1 MQLRTRRADCG
12 TSLQG
17 PVTWYVQSTGND
29 SNSGLSRTS
38 PLATIAQAITNYRHG
53 DTIWLIGA
61 NTTTGIAPIKWFIL
75 DGDRN
80 ASLTSTTAGA
90 NITLGS
96 GANGSIIRHVAITN
110 SGGSVGDDFGT
121 ITITNATNITIE
133 DVPNVTNT
141 NGFYG
146 IKIGDS
152 SFAASN
158 VVLRG
163 VTATGKY
170 RGLGI
175 IDSFVRSTNG
185 NYSGTESGIYMD
197 ANNGDCWLYSDSDR
211 GTGSTAA
218 ATSVTG
224 PTYHTTAGLFY
235 ECHVTDPFAKNHIR
249 LVNPTLKGI
258 STHASYPDPVG
269 SLIGEAATGQSI
281 ADIQI
286 LDGRS
291 IVRNGN
297 SGGVT
302 RHIYPT
308 SISTCQVTDHDH
320 DRTKDSSV
328 VNDGSVI
335 DWARIRNG
343 TTSNALSAT
352 TLSTSQQVARHPR
365 VGLCRQRSWASTPR
379 SRRCR

>member
-1 MQLRTRRADCG
+1 MKRFALVFAAWLTLVAQSLAGITYSGTTAQTLYARVQTGASTFVAAAMTEGSSGGLGIYNVSDASLVSAGLNSASTGSGFEYTIRSGSASTTANDTIVAYGVIAWTGSAELFRLPNAAPDTAGGLR

-224 PTYHTTAGLFY
+224 PTYHTTAGLFGPGWLA
-235 ECHVTDPFAKNHIR
+235 HW
-249 LVNPTLKGI
+249 
-258 STHASYPDPVG
+258 
-269 SLIGEAATGQSI
+269 
-281 ADIQI
+281 
-286 LDGRS
+286 RS
-291 IVRNGN
+291 SDWPEHR
-297 SGGVT
+297 
-302 RHIYPT
+302 RH
-308 SISTCQVTDHDH
+308 S
-320 DRTKDSSV
+320 DS
-328 VNDGSVI
+328 
-335 DWARIRNG
+335 
-343 TTSNALSAT
+343 
-352 TLSTSQQVARHPR
+352 
-365 VGLCRQRSWASTPR
+365 
-379 SRRCR
+379 